1 MFHPIGPQAPS
12 VYWRRR
18 LVVFGSVVLVLVLV
32 VLTARAALSSDGK
45 TPTAGAG
52 SSPNRPST
60 TQTTVTSPV
69 SHTHSRTDPPSHPAS
84 SPHTSATTSTSGS
97 TAPPTTCTPS
107 QLKVAAATSAPTYAV
122 GAQPQLMIQVTNSGP
137 KPCVQNLADKQIV
150 LKVYNGASRV
160 WGSHDCEVQP
170 GVSNRTL
177 VVNQPV
183 RVSVTWTG
191 LSSQPKCAGTRQRVG
206 AGTYTLYASLSGH
219 TGTAAQFAI
228 H

>member
-1 MFHPIGPQAPS
+1 MFRPVGPQPPT

-18 LVVFGSVVLVLVLV
+18 LLVFGSVVVVLVLI
-32 VLTARAALSSDGK
+32 VLTARAALSSGAK
-45 TPTAGAG
+45 TPAAGAG
-52 SSPNRPST
+52 STPT
-60 TQTTVTSPV
+60 GQ
-69 SHTHSRTDPPSHPAS
+69 S
-84 SPHTSATTSTSGS
+84 SPHPATTPHPSRSTPTRPRSSGRSTTPGGQTTSSSGS
-97 TAPPTTCTPS
+97 VAPPVACKSS
-107 QLKVAAATSAPTYAV
+107 QLKVAAVTSAPTYAV
-122 GAQPQLMIQVTNSGP
+122 GAQPTLMIQVTNTGP
-137 KPCVQNLADKQIV
+137 QPCVQNLADRQIV
-150 LKVYNGASRV
+150 LRVYNGASRV

-170 GVSNRTL
+170 GISDKTL

-219 TGTAAQFAI
+219 VGTAAQFSI